1 LVEITM
7 QTEKVANRHQKMH
20 DKIHSDCASRL
31 REWKKGAYH
40 TKLMGGYK
48 EVDQLNADFKKAQKN
63 WLKMEER
70 VEQQKMR
77 YHRVC
82 HELTQNETR
91 AKQDEQNIEKDKYNE
106 IIEEIS
112 EMAPTY
118 IGEMKRIHQKSQNTE
133 KRKIQFFSRMKNSIL
148 QSNTD

>member
-1 LVEITM
+1 M
-7 QTEKVANRHQKMH
+7 QSEKLANHHQKMH

-48 EVDQLNADFKKAQKN
+48 EVDQLNTDFKKAQKN
-63 WLKMEER
+63 WLKMEDR

-82 HELTQNETR
+82 HELQQNETR
-91 AKQDEQNIEKDKYNE
+91 AKQGGGLVY
-106 IIEEIS
+106 
-112 EMAPTY
+112 
-118 IGEMKRIHQKSQNTE
+118 R
-133 KRKIQFFSRMKNSIL
+133 FFSSDLPIKWPNKVKNR
-148 QSNTD
+148 NKTP

>member
-1 LVEITM
+1 M
-7 QTEKVANRHQKMH
+7 QSEKLANHHQKMH

-48 EVDQLNADFKKAQKN
+48 EVDQLNTDFKKAQKN
-63 WLKMEER
+63 WLKMEDR

-82 HELTQNETR
+82 HELQQNETR
-91 AKQDEQNIEKDKYNE
+91 AKQE
-106 IIEEIS
+106 
-112 EMAPTY
+112 
-118 IGEMKRIHQKSQNTE
+118 GG
-133 KRKIQFFSRMKNSIL
+133 
-148 QSNTD
+148 